1 MTADQ
6 LSEAIEDL
14 NITAK
19 PLDRLKE
26 ALALLKKAHAALDA
40 AEGDLQDLK
49 DDEPSK
55 WERGIL
61 EVVNAWV
68 FELAD
73 TMEVAKDHAANKY
86 GYTSPEYET
95 ANALAVALDPSGKE
109 TY

>member
-40 AEGDLQDLK
+40 VEGELQGLK
-49 DDEPSK
+49 DAALPE
-55 WERGIL
+55 WQQG
-61 EVVNAWV
+61 VVDAINSPV

-73 TMEVAKDHAANKY
+73 SMEAAKEHAARKY
-86 GYTSPEYET
+86 GYTSPEYDT
-95 ANALAVALDPSGKE
+95 VSALAVALDTTGKE